1 MEAERWRR
9 VEEVLDLVLT
19 RERAEWPRILD
30 EACDGDSELRRQVEA
45 LLDQAPRADGFLES
59 PPAAAA
65 AAVVGETLDRGDLQA
80 GRRLGAF
87 RLVRPAG
94 RGGMSRVFLA
104 ERADGLY
111 EQQVAVKLLR
121 ADLDSAV
128 DRARFAAERRILAS
142 LNHPHIARL
151 LDGGVTEDG
160 RPYLV
165 LEYVDGQPIDRYCE
179 ERGLGIEERLSL
191 FATVAGATAYAHRN
205 LVVHRDLKPSN
216 ILVTAGGEVKL
227 LDFGLAKLVD
237 PDAGPES
244 RQPATRTGYRWM
256 TPEFAA
262 PEQVR
267 GEPVTTLTDVYQL
280 GVVLYQLLTGRL
292 PFAEAGSLHEL
303 ERAVLGAEPPAPST
317 LRPAL
322 RGDLEAIVLQ
332 AMHKVPE
339 RRYPSVEA
347 LQDDL
352 RRLAD
357 RLPVRARRDTPGYRL
372 RRFIGRHRGA
382 VAAGAVVLVAL
393 LGATGFSIEQ
403 MREARRQRDQATE
416 DAQRATAMSEV
427 LDVLAGEQRRTG
439 SRTLTPA
446 ERVELTTQVVQRQY
460 REHPWL
466 VVDVMVALADRLED
480 FNELVVQRRIMGRA
494 LAIARERK
502 LPAQI
507 AYATC
512 ARASSYIYD
521 DLFDS
526 ARSDLA
532 EARAALAASGPPRPL
547 LAAECYGAEA
557 RARMADGDPAG
568 AVPLAREGVAAS
580 ELSAGL
586 LLRLE
591 ALNLLAEA
599 LRASGRTR
607 EAAEQHLRILR
618 ELDAAGYT
626 QSDLPGNVLG
636 FAASTLNEL
645 GEFAATDSMLR
656 SYLVR
661 GERDPMVAFLHGL
674 SQLRL
679 GELDSADL
687 WITRGLREDRL
698 GLVPPAWVPPALA
711 QLRFDQGRV
720 AEARAEVARLPDGTP
735 TRLVNRALYGAR
747 LRRAEG
753 DPAGAARMLDSAL
766 RAHAGADPVPAYVTQ
781 ALLTAAEWRL
791 ERGPAREAD
800 SLARLARSVAARD
813 SLALGRSAYVARA
826 EMVIARAR
834 LAMGDTAGA
843 RGAATRA
850 AIASAVGNG
859 PASRHTR
866 AAAAL
871 RDSLGR

>member
-1 MEAERWRR
+1 MDAESWRR
-9 VEEVLDLVLT
+9 VEQVLDLVLT
-19 RERAEWPRILD
+19 SERAEWPRILD
-30 EACDGDSELRRQVEA
+30 DTCGGDTELRREVEA
-45 LLDQAPRADGFLES
+45 LLDQVSRADGFLES

-65 AAVVGETLDRGDLQA
+65 AAAVEERLGSADLET

-87 RLVRPAG
+87 RLIRPAG

-121 ADLDSAV
+121 ADLDSEI
-128 DRARFAAERRILAS
+128 DRGRFAAERRILAS
-142 LNHPHIARL
+142 LNHPNIARL
-151 LDGGVTEDG
+151 LDGGVTEEG

-179 ERGLGIEERLSL
+179 ERGLGARERLSL
-191 FATVAGATAYAHRN
+191 FATVADATAYAHRN

-216 ILVTAGGEVKL
+216 ILVTAAGEVKL

-237 PDAGPES
+237 PGAGAGL
-244 RQPATRTGYRWM
+244 QPTTRTGYRWM

-262 PEQVR
+262 PEQIR

-292 PFAEAGSLHEL
+292 PFADSASLHEL
-303 ERAVLGAEPPAPST
+303 ERAVLGTEPPAPSS

-322 RGDLEAIVLQ
+322 RGDLDAIVLQ

-347 LQDDL
+347 LLDDL
-352 RRLAD
+352 RRFGN
-357 RLPVRARRDTPGYRL
+357 RLPVRARRDTAGYRL
-372 RRFIGRHRGA
+372 RRFVGRHRGA
-382 VAAGAVVLVAL
+382 VAAGAAAL
-393 LGATGFSIEQ
+393 LALLAATGFSIEQ

-427 LDVLAGEQRRTG
+427 LDVLAGEQRRAG

-446 ERVELTTQVVQRQY
+446 ERIELTTQVVQSQY

-466 VVDVMVALADRLED
+466 VVDVMVALANRLED
-480 FNELVVQRRIMGRA
+480 FNELGVQRRVLGRA
-494 LAIARERK
+494 LAIARKQK

-532 EARAALAASGPPRPL
+532 EARAALAAAGPPRPL

-557 RARMADGDPAG
+557 RERLAEGDPAA

-580 ELSAGL
+580 ERTSGL

-599 LRASGRTR
+599 LRANGRTR
-607 EAAEQHLRILR
+607 EAAEHHLRILR
-618 ELDAAGYT
+618 ELDVAGYT
-626 QSDLPGNVLG
+626 QSDLPIHVVG
-636 FAASTLNEL
+636 FASSTLAEL
-645 GEFAATDSMLR
+645 GEFAATDSMMR

-661 GERDPMVAFLHGL
+661 GEGGALVDFLHGL
-674 SQLRL
+674 TQLRL
-679 GELDSADL
+679 GELDSADY
-687 WITRGLREDRL
+687 WIARALREDRL
-698 GLVPPAWVPPALA
+698 GLVPQAWVPTALA

-720 AEARAEVARLPDGTP
+720 AEARAEVARLPEGTP

-747 LRRAEG
+747 LKRAEG
-753 DPAGAARMLDSAL
+753 DSAGAARMLDSAL
-766 RAHAGADPVPAYVTQ
+766 RIHASSDPVPAYVTQ

-791 ERGPAREAD
+791 EQGQAREAD
-800 SLARLARSVAARD
+800 SLARLGRRVAAGD
-813 SLALGRSAYVARA
+813 SVALGRSAYVARA

-843 RGAATRA
+843 RAAATLA
-850 AIASAVGNG
+850 ATASAVGNG
-859 PASRHTR
+859 PANRRTV
-866 AAAAL
+866 AAVAL